1 MQPSAGIVDG
11 VLSSAAGA
19 VSSVIRLNIYLAD
32 RYMSMLDGLLQRT
45 EGGEHR
51 SLADKSVP
59 ENGKASSQEN
69 VNSLGLSTRG
79 MLLTFLVN
87 VVLFVLLML
96 FFEFN
101 RHYKQIFLKR
111 YQNKFIK
118 AGRVPDKPPDHM
130 CGWLVALWSVP
141 EEPDFLNMVGLDAY
155 VLLRFH
161 VLCLKLSVFVSFWGY
176 AILLPTY
183 CTVPT
188 DLVEWDKV
196 CYPPTY
202 PPTLT
207 IACTHTYIY
216 THISSLTISV
226 RTLFLPMK

>member
-1 MQPSAGIVDG
+1 MQFPAAIVDE
-11 VLSSAAGA
+11 LRTSAAGA
-19 VSSVIRLNIYLAD
+19 LSGVIRLNIYFAD
-32 RYMSMLDGLLQRT
+32 RYMDMLDRLLLRT
-45 EGGEHR
+45 ESSVQR
-51 SLADKSVP
+51 VLVDKSVP

-118 AGRVPDKPPDHM
+118 TGRVPEKPPDHM
-130 CGWLVALWSVP
+130 FGWLVALWTVP
-141 EEPDFLNMVGLDAY
+141 EEPDFLNMVGLDAF

-161 VLCLKLSVFVSFWGY
+161 VLCIKLSVFVSFWGY

-196 CYPPTY
+196 RNDSHLHIYPPFR
-202 PPTLT
+202 
-207 IACTHTYIY
+207 I
-216 THISSLTISV
+216 
-226 RTLFLPMK
+226 